1 MESVSAL
8 ATGKPYKENW
18 VRSPVL
24 LAKPIIV
31 IVHCAQNFKSL
42 IRKLYTHPLRP
53 TIKAVAEDEQLAR
66 LAEKLSDQEGV
77 TVSPPPYQQV
87 WRYINHISR
96 ETCGRQCPL
105 RAQTFTERRNL
116 VVLLRAL
123 HPLSS
128 AHLSGGR
135 AYT

>member
-1 MESVSAL
+1 MSPSAL
-8 ATGKPYKENW
+8 SRLVSRTRELGQIA
-18 VRSPVL
+18 
-24 LAKPIIV
+24 
-31 IVHCAQNFKSL
+31 CAPRKTYHRDRALRPEFQEL
-42 IRKLYTHPLRP
+42 ICKLYMHPLRP

-96 ETCGRQCPL
+96 EPVVANARSGLKHSP
-105 RAQTFTERRNL
+105 RRNL